1 MRPGAWAVF
10 VAILVFVHLFLHAGF
25 GLGGSAPD
33 LLAIAVLLTARRA
46 PAARVTLL
54 ALFLGFLDDALGV
67 RNLGARSVSLGIAAV
82 LGTWSKRVV
91 EGEGPL
97 FVMAYLFAGKWVA
110 DATLLVM
117 VPNGLPAGAVVAN
130 LSTWSLLAALYA
142 AVAGTMALAGF
153 RLVMGPDA

>member
-1 MRPGAWAVF
+1 VRPGAWAVF
-10 VAILVFVHLFLHAGF
+10 VAILVFTHLFLHAGF

-33 LLAIAVLLTARRA
+33 LLAIAVLLTARRV
-46 PAARVTLL
+46 PAARATLL
-54 ALFLGFLDDALGV
+54 ALFLGFLDDAFGV

-97 FVMAYLFAGKWVA
+97 FVMAYLFVGKWVI
-110 DATLLVM
+110 DATLFAV
-117 VPNGLPAGAVVAN
+117 VPNRPAAGVMLAD
-130 LSTWSLLAALYA
+130 LSTWSLVGALYA
-142 AVAGTMALAGF
+142 AVAGTLALAGF